1 MRIDG
6 FQTYQQLA
14 SALDR
19 NLQTSK
25 SGQGDNMAPGKA
37 PQAAKDPPQNG
48 GPSET
53 ERLLVKTPAPGELP
67 ESVTFMIARGND
79 SLEISEA
86 GRKLI
91 EEQMK
96 NRSDPAAAPEPG
108 KQAAAQKGQMPEPD
122 LVHQVDLLA

>member
-6 FQTYQQLA
+6 FQAYQQFA

-19 NLQTSK
+19 NLPTSK
-25 SGQGDNMAPGKA
+25 SGQGDGKLPA
-37 PQAAKDPPQNG
+37 EAQLAAKDPPQNG
-48 GPSET
+48 ARSRT
-53 ERLLVKTPAPGELP
+53 EDLLVKTPSPGELP

-91 EEQMK
+91 EEQME
-96 NRSDPAAAPEPG
+96 NRADPAAAPAPDR
-108 KQAAAQKGQMPEPD
+108 QAAPQKGQMPEPD
-122 LVHQVDLLA
+122 LVHQIDLLA

>member
-6 FQTYQQLA
+6 FQAYQQLA

-25 SGQGDNMAPGKA
+25 SGQGDGKA
-37 PQAAKDPPQNG
+37 AEKAQQAAKDPPQDGAVPN
-48 GPSET
+48 PED
-53 ERLLVKTPAPGELP
+53 LLAKTPAPGELP

-96 NRSDPAAAPEPG
+96 NRADPAAAPETDRSASP
-108 KQAAAQKGQMPEPD
+108 QKGQMPEPD